1 VTAPSQEELDQV
13 GRWIRSEAASRT
25 VDGIYEFALEQV
37 NTLIHVS
44 ESFASD
50 QFSAKRTGDDWTVMD
65 AFRHVVEW
73 NCQVGEDVLYV
84 SLTGERPANPPP
96 TLPADRETLIAKQ
109 RESIESVYAHV
120 SAADPVAFPDVV
132 WEHPFFGLMNWREWL
147 LFIGVHCIDHRRQIE
162 RLAALPHA

>member
-1 VTAPSQEELDQV
+1 M

-25 VDGIYEFALEQV
+25 IDGIYEFALEQV
-37 NTLIHVS
+37 NTLIQVA
-44 ESFASD
+44 ESLAPD
-50 QFSAKRTGDDWTVMD
+50 QLSAKRTGDDWTVMD

-73 NCQVGEDVLYV
+73 NCQVGEDVLHV

-96 TLPADRETLIAKQ
+96 TLRPDRETLIAKQ

-120 SAADPVAFPDVV
+120 SAADPAAFLDIA

-147 LFIGVHCIDHRRQIE
+147 FFIGVHCIDHTRQIE